1 MGILNLK
8 LMQFLLYE
16 MVKLVCICPC
26 QSTAVFIP
34 SPTASHSRW
43 LLFYC
48 RVTVGAIDIKLN

>member
-1 MGILNLK
+1 
-8 LMQFLLYE
+8 MQFLLYE
-16 MVKLVCICPC
+16 MVKLVCICPS

-48 RVTVGAIDIKLN
+48 RVTVVGAIDIKLN